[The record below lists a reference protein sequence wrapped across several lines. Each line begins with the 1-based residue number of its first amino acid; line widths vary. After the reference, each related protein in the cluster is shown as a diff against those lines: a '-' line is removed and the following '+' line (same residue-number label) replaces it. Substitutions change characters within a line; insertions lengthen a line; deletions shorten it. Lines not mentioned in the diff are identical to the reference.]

1 MRKLIFI
8 LFLLPTML
16 FGQAEGL
23 TAGSWVNDYTGLL
36 SEKEVNSLNQKI
48 SVFEKKTDIEIAVA
62 IVSTLDDQDIDTYK
76 NFLFHQWGVGK
87 ADRDNGLLLVIAPS
101 EHKWGIELGY
111 GLEPYMSDWESKD
124 LAESYLVPAFKQE
137 AYYEGLDQF
146 VDATKNVLGGKS
158 WEDRVA
164 YAKQQQK
171 EHDEAVANFW
181 WGFLYVVLSIIGI
194 VLLSYSFLRFKKKRD
209 ELELFKIKKK
219 AAIEDYSRKVEM
231 LNTALSSFGRPLV
244 DKDQNWIKLLNGMQS
259 EHDLKQHIIVANHS
273 LEKYQTDIRN
283 LQELRSAI
291 SEIKTAY
298 STMTRRESSIGLPVT
313 PRYDTSLE
321 DMTTT
326 NIGKSIS
333 TINMLVG
340 KYNVI
345 SNQIDEFNDIKKQSP
360 IPLTDAIGY
369 SNKFKVSQN
378 EKYQLDSNKVQS
390 NIKNIEKAIEDFNSV
405 ELVFDN
411 LDTLKNKLR
420 LIESSKQSIYNQ
432 FNEVDHKNSE
442 YRSIVSSLN
451 SANSTLA
458 SHKYNLS
465 KYLTDSDVSSSTKS
479 SIGAFLLTMLAFKV
493 GHDVYSSFN
502 ELGSLTSKVNTLI
515 RMAEGEVEEEE
526 RKRRKKREEEARKK
540 REEEEEEEENRR
552 RRRNSSSSYGSSYGS
567 SWSSSSSDSGSSF
580 GGFGGGDSGGGGSSG
595 DY

>member
-1 MRKLIFI
+1 MRKLMFI
-8 LFLLPTML
+8 LILLPTML
-16 FGQAEGL
+16 FGQGEGL
-23 TAGSWVNDYTGLL
+23 TSGNWVNDYTGLL
-36 SEKEVNSLNQKI
+36 AQSEVDSLNNKI
-48 SVFEKKTDIEIAVA
+48 ARFEKATEIEIAVA
-62 IVSTLDDQDIDTYK
+62 IVSTLDGQDIDSYK
-76 NFLFHQWGVGK
+76 NELFHQWGVGK
-87 ADRDNGLLLVIAPS
+87 AEQDNGLLLVIAPS

-124 LAESYLVPAFKQE
+124 LAESYLVPALKQE
-137 AYYEGLDQF
+137 SYYEGLDQF
-146 VDATKNVLGGKS
+146 IDATKNVLGGKS
-158 WEDRVA
+158 WGDRVA
-164 YAKQQQK
+164 YAKKKQK

-194 VLLSYSFLRFKKKRD
+194 ILLVYSFLRFKKKRD
-209 ELELFKIKKK
+209 ELEAFKIKKK
-219 AAIEDYSRKVEM
+219 EAIDDYSQKVEM

-244 DKDQNWIKLLNGMQS
+244 EKDQNWVKLLNGMQS
-259 EHDLKQHIIVANHS
+259 EHDFKQHIIVANNS

-283 LQELRSAI
+283 LKELRSAI

-313 PRYDTSLE
+313 PRYDASLE

-326 NIGKSIS
+326 NIGKSIA

-360 IPLTDAIGY
+360 MPLTDAVRY
-369 SNKFKVSQN
+369 SDKFNVSQN
-378 EKYQLDSNKVQS
+378 EKYQLDSNKVES
-390 NIKNIEKAIEDFNSV
+390 NVKVLEKAITDFNSV

-411 LDTLKNKLR
+411 LENLKSKLIS
-420 LIESSKQSIYNQ
+420 IESSKQSIYNH
-432 FNEVDHKNSE
+432 FNEVDRKNSD

-451 SANSTLA
+451 SANSTLS

-465 KYLTDSDVSSSTKS
+465 KYLTNGDVTGATKASIST
-479 SIGAFLLTMLAFKV
+479 FLLTMLAFKV

-502 ELGSLTSKVNTLI
+502 ELNSLTSKVNSLMRT
-515 RMAEGEVEEEE
+515 AESEIEEIE
-526 RKRRKKREEEARKK
+526 RKRRKKREDEARKK
-540 REEEEEEEENRR
+540 REEEEEEARR
-552 RRRNSSSSYGSSYGS
+552 RRRNSSSSYGSSSYGS
-567 SWSSSSSDSGSSF
+567 SWGSSSSDSSSSF

-595 DY
+595 DF

>member
-36 SEKEVNSLNQKI
+36 SEEEVNSLNQKI
-48 SVFEKKTDIEIAVA
+48 SGFEKKTDIEIAVA
-62 IVSTLDDQDIDTYK
+62 IVSSLDDQDIDTYK
-76 NFLFHQWGVGK
+76 NFLFHQWHIGK

-146 VDATKNVLGGKS
+146 IDATKNVLGGKS

-164 YAKQQQK
+164 YAKKQQK

-194 VLLSYSFLRFKKKRD
+194 VLLVYSFLRFKKKRD
-209 ELELFKIKKK
+209 ELEAFKIKKK
-219 AAIEDYSRKVEM
+219 EAIDDYSQKVEM

-244 DKDQNWIKLLNGMQS
+244 EKDQQWIS
-259 EHDLKQHIIVANHS
+259 ETRSVSNESDLKQNIINSNNA
-273 LEKYQTDIRN
+273 LRRYQTDIRN

-291 SEIKTAY
+291 SEIKTSY
-298 STMTRRESSIGLPVT
+298 STMTRRQSSIGLPVT
-313 PRYDTSLE
+313 PRYDVILE

-340 KYNVI
+340 KYNFI

-360 IPLTDAIGY
+360 MPLTDAVRY
-369 SNKFKVSQN
+369 SDKFKVSQN
-378 EKYQLDSNKVQS
+378 EKYQLDSNKVES
-390 NIKNIEKAIEDFNSV
+390 NVKILEKAIEDFNSV

-411 LDTLKNKLR
+411 LENLKSKLR
-420 LIESSKQSIYNQ
+420 SIDSSKQSIYNH
-432 FNEVDHKNSE
+432 FNEVDRKNSD

-465 KYLTDSDVSSSTKS
+465 KYLTNSDVSSSTKS

-502 ELGSLTSKVNTLI
+502 ELNSLTSKVNSLI
-515 RMAEGEVEEEE
+515 RNAESEVEEEE

-540 REEEEEEEENRR
+540 REEEEEEERR
-552 RRRNSSSSYGSSYGS
+552 RRRNSSSSSSYGS
-567 SWSSSSSDSGSSF
+567 SWSSSSSDSSSSF

-595 DY
+595 SW